1 MNENIRLPKIAIPH
15 RYEIN
20 LDIHLEDFSYT
31 GKEVVFLEIVDE
43 TEELQLHSLGIEI
56 ENAFIENDSGEHIE
70 ASVNYLP
77 EEEKVLLIFE
87 DKVTQGDWQ
96 LYLDF
101 KATIVDELRGFYR
114 SSFKDSEN
122 KDIWIATT
130 QFEPT
135 AARMAF
141 PCWDEPEFKAIFSI
155 ALTTDSDL
163 IRISNEKVLN
173 ESTENNRTTT
183 KFVDSMRMSTYLV
196 AFVVGKLAVS
206 YTHLTLPTKA

>member
-1 MNENIRLPKIAIPH
+1 MNENIRLPKIAIPQ

-20 LDIHLEDFSYT
+20 LDINLEEFSYT

-43 TEELQLHSLGIEI
+43 TKELQLHSLGIDI

-70 ASVNYLP
+70 ASINYLP
-77 EEEKVLLIFE
+77 EEERVSLIFE

-122 KDIWIATT
+122 GTQEKANPITSNTT
-130 QFEPT
+130 TIIFKKLT
-135 AARMAF
+135 LF
-141 PCWDEPEFKAIFSI
+141 ITNTLKITVFKAI
-155 ALTTDSDL
+155 
-163 IRISNEKVLN
+163 
-173 ESTENNRTTT
+173 
-183 KFVDSMRMSTYLV
+183 
-196 AFVVGKLAVS
+196 
-206 YTHLTLPTKA
+206 